1 MLVSVVLME
10 TVFTGPNVQMCIR
23 DSTKIAYNPRSYNV
37 HYALVM
43 YAM

>member
-1 MLVSVVLME
+1 MRQGGLL
-10 TVFTGPNVQMCIR
+10 CY
-23 DSTKIAYNPRSYNV
+23 TKIAYNPRSYNV